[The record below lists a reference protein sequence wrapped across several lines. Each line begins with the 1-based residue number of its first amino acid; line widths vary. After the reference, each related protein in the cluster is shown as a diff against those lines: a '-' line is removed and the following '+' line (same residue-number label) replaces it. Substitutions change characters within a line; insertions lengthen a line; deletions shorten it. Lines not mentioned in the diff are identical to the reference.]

1 MELHGYSPVSYGGKD
16 GSSGKAKYSIS
27 LKEIVILLYLFSLA

>member
-16 GSSGKAKYSIS
+16 RSSGKAKYSIS
-27 LKEIVILLYLFSLA
+27 LKEIVILLYLFSLD